1 MEFMRGLSMRI
12 LLFLA
17 ALVVVGLIVTGA
29 ITLTRTDDQKITIQ
43 IDRARVRED
52 AAKAF
57 RKGKAVL
64 EDAESALRR
73 PPTDTSTK

>member
-1 MEFMRGLSMRI
+1 MRL

-17 ALVVVGLIVTGA
+17 VLAVIGLIVTGA
-29 ITLTRTDDQKITIQ
+29 ITLQRTDDKKITIQ
-43 IDRARVRED
+43 IDRGRVRED

-57 RKGKAVL
+57 EKGKEVL

-73 PPTDTSTK
+73 PSPGTSTK